1 MCPRNIAHEPRR
13 DARVNFGIHILTK
26 TEVYSHFQ
34 QSRKKHQSNTK
45 VSPHFFFLGG
55 PQKGGPYTH
64 QNLNFCPNPLPGHF
78 LYIHSK
84 KPKNVPLL
92 SGPPNGGKRAG
103 REMPRGRSR

>member
-45 VSPHFFFLGG
+45 VSLHFFFLGG

-64 QNLNFCPNPLPGHF
+64 QNLNFCPTPPAGPLFVHTF
-78 LYIHSK
+78 K
-84 KPKNVPLL
+84 KTQKCPTFEWPT
-92 SGPPNGGKRAG
+92 
-103 REMPRGRSR
+103 